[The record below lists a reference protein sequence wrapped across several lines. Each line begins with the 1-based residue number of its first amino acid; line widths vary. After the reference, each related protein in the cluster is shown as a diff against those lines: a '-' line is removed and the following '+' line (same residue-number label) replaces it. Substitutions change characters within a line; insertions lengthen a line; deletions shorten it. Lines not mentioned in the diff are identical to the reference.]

1 MFFPLSV
8 TPSSACPLIHLH
20 LPFSIDAAAESCCH
34 LRCAQHLF
42 RHFTCINSLKPHNK
56 AVREPLL
63 WFPFYRGG
71 NWGQFSV
78 KGPSSSTVKGP
89 SWNLSSNILWQTSS
103 ELPEVTYC
111 SLSLDNFVSTW
122 IITYFLEGCCY
133 LCLGLPSS
141 HLSTAGGQGS
151 CILHFR
157 FPLPCRPQIG
167 SLLLLETLFKRIN
180 GRVSHRQA
188 QQAVLGV
195 AWQWGS
201 RWSPGTEKGCSL
213 QR

>member
-1 MFFPLSV
+1 M
-8 TPSSACPLIHLH
+8 
-20 LPFSIDAAAESCCH
+20 
-34 LRCAQHLF
+34 
-42 RHFTCINSLKPHNK
+42 
-56 AVREPLL
+56 
-63 WFPFYRGG
+63 
-71 NWGQFSV
+71 
-78 KGPSSSTVKGP
+78 
-89 SWNLSSNILWQTSS
+89 
-103 ELPEVTYC
+103 
-111 SLSLDNFVSTW
+111 STW

-188 QQAVLGV
+188 QQCFRSSLTVGLQVIAWYRKGVFTPEVRSKLAPQNLKLLLKGLIDLRVEMVQILPGLG
-195 AWQWGS
+195 
-201 RWSPGTEKGCSL
+201 SL
-213 QR
+213 KKMDI